1 MTSFLRRLAEYVRP
15 WIPQWAK
22 SALRPIQSRQRLR
35 RAERVV
41 AGMVVASS
49 ARRRYAATPKHVV
62 FISDVP
68 RGREAKFGFALR
80 ANGWRVTLVHGKRPN
95 YDVARYFDD
104 AVQYGDADDPVRIA
118 LGYSPV
124 AYHVFSPSGD
134 VASTRLINA
143 RIGPTVFDTTDILE
157 MNYAGNAEK
166 VEAVRH
172 AIVMQRHGIETADGY
187 CARDLQFKWAERHL
201 GYRLGGKAVFFPEY
215 CWGIAQST
223 GPADAPRQVSCVQ
236 AGNFGIEK
244 RGEGDWGYLHIAEKL
259 VDAGI
264 RFDVYPNYT
273 HFGRGEREFADIFS
287 DYYDLARR
295 SPLFHFRHPIPA
307 DQVAETLKAFD
318 FGVSITWAEVSGEP
332 LRSFNPDLILYCT
345 SARIYDYLDAGLPV
359 LLDKRYRVMHA
370 LLRQYGAAIPVDG
383 EFMRQIGARLQ
394 PLATAAMRA
403 NAVKA
408 SRGLAVG
415 RHIHRLERFYHRVA
429 AEVGISAA

>member
-1 MTSFLRRLAEYVRP
+1 LIAHLRRLVEGVRP
-15 WIPQWAK
+15 WVPDPIK
-22 SALRPIQSRQRLR
+22 RLCRPLLARYRLGQAR
-35 RAERVV
+35 RAIGTPAAA
-41 AGMVVASS
+41 AG
-49 ARRRYAATPKHVV
+49 RRRYAATAKHVV
-62 FISDVP
+62 FFSDVP

-95 YDVARYFDD
+95 YDVSKYFDD

-157 MNYAGNAEK
+157 MNYSGNADK

-172 AIVMQRHGIETADGY
+172 AIVMQRHGVETADGY

-201 GYRLGGKAVFFPEY
+201 GYRLGGRVVFFPEY
-215 CWGIAQST
+215 CWGTAQSVD
-223 GPADAPRQVSCVQ
+223 PAARPQISCVQ

-244 RGEGDWGYLHIAEKL
+244 RGEGDWGYLPIAERL

-295 SPLFHFRHPIPA
+295 SPLFHFHHPIPA
-307 DQVAETLKAFD
+307 DQLAETLRAFD
-318 FGVSITWAEVSGEP
+318 FGVSITWAEVSGAP

-359 LLDKRYRVMHA
+359 LLDKRYRLMHA
-370 LLRQYGAAIPVDG
+370 LLRRYGAAIPVDAA
-383 EFMRQIGARLQ
+383 FMREIGARLQ
-394 PLATAAMRA
+394 PLATAEMRA
-403 NAVKA
+403 RAVNAG
-408 SRGLAVG
+408 RGLAVG

-429 AEVGISAA
+429 ADVGCSVRR